1 MVHEKIAVLRII
13 ISDIICDINLI
24 LSVAIE
30 GRIDFCNLIDVVQD
44 QGCTMRCGGADHDVA
59 AAEELLDQSLRV
71 TYALNLVPAE
81 GVVETDQYPA
91 FVGYAS
97 GTDRVKLILPKQ
109 DDVKDSDGDRQRNQ
123 DRSEIND
130 RQIQFIVITE
140 KTENA
145 AEQQSS
151 EADAYRG
158 SNAEPDG
165 IPDCFS
171 DKKETVAFDAMEDLF
186 IFVIHLNFPFRVLS
200 LASSGDKTPIRK
212 NGR

>member
-1 MVHEKIAVLRII
+1 M
-13 ISDIICDINLI
+13 
-24 LSVAIE
+24 
-30 GRIDFCNLIDVVQD
+30 QD
-44 QGCTMRCGGADHDVA
+44 QCGTMRCGGADHDVA
-59 AAEELLDQSLRV
+59 AAEELLDQGLCV

-81 GVVETDQYPA
+81 SVVEADQYPA
-91 FVGYAS
+91 FAGYAL
-97 GTDRVKLILPKQ
+97 GADRVKLILPKQ

>member
-1 MVHEKIAVLRII
+1 MSLPRSENMLSETAIFCLPVIADRLINFLHVI
-13 ISDIICDINLI
+13 DIGQND
-24 LSVAIE
+24 SASAG
-30 GRIDFCNLIDVVQD
+30 GR
-44 QGCTMRCGGADHDVA
+44 GADHDVA
-59 AAEELLDQSLRV
+59 AAEELLDQRLRV

-81 GVVETDQYPA
+81 GVIEADQYPA
-91 FVGYAS
+91 FAGYAL
-97 GTDRVKLILPKQ
+97 GADRVKLILPKQ